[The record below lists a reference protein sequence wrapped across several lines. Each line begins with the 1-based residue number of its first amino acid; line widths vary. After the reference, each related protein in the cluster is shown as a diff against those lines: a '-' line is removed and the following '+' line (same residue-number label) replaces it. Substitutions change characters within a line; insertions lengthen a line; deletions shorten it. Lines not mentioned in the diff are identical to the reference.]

1 MFPPRAPFFRAAHGA
16 TACGPPG
23 GQSPTP
29 AATGTAPVDRNP
41 IDPVARGSW
50 DGEDGPVLII
60 LLLGFA
66 PWVIVLTLAIALYLT
81 VIELLELRPNYGWWI
96 WWLLLV
102 FLTHFVGYLILRV
115 YSTYHRHREA
125 AGP

>member
-1 MFPPRAPFFRAAHGA
+1 M
-16 TACGPPG
+16 
-23 GQSPTP
+23 
-29 AATGTAPVDRNP
+29 
-41 IDPVARGSW
+41 
-50 DGEDGPVLII
+50 LII

-66 PWVIVLTLAIALYLT
+66 PWVIVLTLGLALYLT

-102 FLTHFVGYLILRV
+102 FLTHFVGYLILRG
-115 YSTYHRHREA
+115 YAFYEHRQREA